1 MTLPR
6 IVKTC
11 ALAAAVVLS
20 ASAAQAQTVELKLSH
35 FVPPQ
40 HVFHKWATAWAEEV
54 GKRSDGRLKITI
66 YPNGQLAGPPNRQLD
81 AARNGIV
88 DIAYV
93 LHGATPERYS
103 LTEIASLPFTDPS
116 AGRSS
121 EIKSKRLTELAPE
134 FLAKEHEGLQ
144 LLWMAV
150 APAVVFQSKVPIKKL
165 EDFKGLKVRYS
176 GKPNQQMLTQLG
188 AAPLLI
194 QPNEAQDAMSKG
206 VVDATMFPYE
216 AAVAYHLAEVAKY
229 IIEPP
234 VSAATF
240 AFAMNKAKYDSLPAD
255 LKKIIDETTGVAG
268 AVQYA
273 KMWDEWEAGG
283 KAKVQKDG
291 MQLFVLPDDEIAK
304 LKKITAP
311 IVDENVAAVEKQG
324 KPARKFL
331 EAYTK

>member
-1 MTLPR
+1 MLFHR
-6 IVKTC
+6 M
-11 ALAAAVVLS
+11 AAVCLVS
-20 ASAAQAQTVELKLSH
+20 AIVAGAPGAQAQTVELKLSH

-40 HVFHKWATAWAEEV
+40 HVFHKWATAWAEDV
-54 GKRSDGRLKITI
+54 GKRSDGRLKVTI

-116 AGRSS
+116 AGRTS

-134 FLAKEHEGLQ
+134 FLAAEHQGLQ

-150 APAVVFQSKVPIKKL
+150 APAVVFQSKTPIKTL
-165 EDFKGLKVRYS
+165 EDFKGLKIRYS
-176 GKPNQQMLTQLG
+176 GKPNQQMLTRLG

-206 VVDATMFPYE
+206 VVDVTMFPYE
-216 AAVAYHLAEVAKY
+216 AVVAYHLAEVAKF

-273 KMWDEWEAGG
+273 KMWDEWEVGG

-291 MQLFVLPDDEIAK
+291 MQVLVLPNDEVAK

-311 IVDENVAAVEKQG
+311 IVEENIATIEKQG